1 MTSATFSLFG
11 QRAEARSGRRWTM
24 LPARH
29 PVIAVCILTL
39 LLALCVH
46 APFVGGDGDEYQYL
60 TAARCAANHGFCLPQ
75 DHWWRRYPIVLPTGV
90 ALRLF
95 GEGQTSLMLGPLA
108 YGLAAV
114 GLFTALIARQ
124 FGRAEG
130 LIAGIAL
137 ATTPAFGTRVPEL
150 NIDIP
155 EFAFVLAALFCLQ
168 TAVWRDRLSW
178 VIACGA
184 MLGLAVQARP
194 TSLVLLPVVVI
205 GCLAL
210 KRMRWVSPLLAGVAL
225 PNLAELLFYGLRW
238 GDPFLPWRLSL
249 AHNAVPSSALMPGVD
264 TQRSPVFNPDYIA
277 GWYRA
282 HGVHV
287 HWLVDGLLNLI
298 VDPAIALVLVC
309 AAIFIVKDWRTVRR
323 EPVLIAGLTGS
334 AFVFAGLTYGLAINP
349 EARMFMPVIAVAC
362 GCFGVLAARSLPDG
376 RLLVGVAV
384 ALMIGKGVIA
394 AYDRADLTPAV
405 RAAPGWIAGQ
415 DGLVIEPRTRRFLA
429 LSPEVGAVPE
439 LPVESAQRLLL
450 IGQKS
455 CDAAMRDAGIGGWRT
470 MRTRSVAAPDPAL
483 IAALRRMRL
492 FLAPPVEP
500 VMCLLRPA

>member
-1 MTSATFSLFG
+1 
-11 QRAEARSGRRWTM
+11 M
-24 LPARH
+24 LPVRY
-29 PVIAVCILTL
+29 PVAAACLLTL

-60 TAARCAANHGFCLPQ
+60 TAARCAADHGFCLPQ
-75 DHWWRRYPIVLPTGV
+75 DHWWRRYPIVLPAGL

-95 GEGQTSLMLGPLA
+95 GESQTSLMLGPLA

-114 GLFTALIARQ
+114 GLFTTLVVRQ

-130 LIAGIAL
+130 LLAGIAL
-137 ATTPAFGTRVPEL
+137 ATIPAFGTRVPEL

-155 EFAFVLAALFCLQ
+155 EFAFVLAALLCLQ
-168 TAVWRDRLSW
+168 TAVRRNRLFR

-194 TSLVLLPVVVI
+194 TSLVLLPVVAI

-210 KRMRWVSPLLAGVAL
+210 KRPRWIPVLLAGAAL

-264 TQRSPVFNPDYIA
+264 THRSPLFNPDYIA

-287 HWLVDGLLNLI
+287 HWLIDGLLNLL
-298 VDPAIALVLVC
+298 VDPSVTLVLVC
-309 AAIFIVKDWRTVRR
+309 AVVFIAKDWRAVRR
-323 EPVLIAGLTGS
+323 EPVLIAGLIGAATM
-334 AFVFAGLTYGLAINP
+334 FAGLTYGFAINP
-349 EARMFMPVIAVAC
+349 EARMFMPIIAVAC
-362 GCFGVLAARSLPDG
+362 ACFGVLAARSLPDG

-394 AYDRADLTPAV
+394 AYDRADLTAAV
-405 RAAPGWIAGQ
+405 HVAPGWIAGQ
-415 DGLVIEPRTRRFLA
+415 DRLAIEPRTRRFLA
-429 LSPEVGAVPE
+429 LSPEIRAVPE
-439 LPVESAQRLLL
+439 LPASAARRLLL

-455 CDAAMRDAGIGGWRT
+455 CDAAMRDAGIRGWRT
-470 MRTRSVAAPDPAL
+470 MRSEAVSVPDPAP
-483 IAALRRMRL
+483 IAALRRARL